1 MITIELRKLRHLKI
15 APMVLGMLFLLC
27 LFNIG
32 NFGANRIKDLA
43 APHPAPSAA
52 PNSPSS
58 RSFSSPSPW

>member
-43 APHPAPSAA
+43 AELSGIGIVFGEVINKARIHVH
-52 PNSPSS
+52 
-58 RSFSSPSPW
+58 